1 MHNVIQDLRFA
12 ARSFRRSPRFAVPAI
27 LALAL
32 GIGATSAIFSVV
44 RGVMLRPL
52 PYSDPERIVVVW
64 ESSARRNRNV
74 IADAN
79 FVEWRERNRSFTHLA
94 MAGPTRISVM
104 LGGQPEEVIGRVASA
119 DLFPVLGVRPALG
132 RAYLP
137 SEDEEGRDDVIIVS
151 DEFWRTRLGGRPDV
165 IGTTINASGRSR
177 TLIGV
182 MPAGF
187 TLLGERTDF
196 LVPYGWTIEGLRAA
210 RGRGYSFGIA
220 RLREGVSFEQASLD
234 MKGIATQLSREAPQR
249 NTGWSISLVPVHEQM
264 VDQIRPALQ
273 VLAGAALFVLLVSCV
288 NVANLLL
295 ARSTLRER
303 EMGVRTVL
311 GAGRGRLIR
320 QLLVESL
327 SLAAL
332 GGIAGLALAFVF
344 HRGLLALVADN
355 IPVPRLNQVS
365 LDLTVV
371 MLTMGL
377 SLLTGLVFGLVPAIV
392 SARSLNDSFREGGR
406 HGSGPRARR
415 VLGTLVAAEV
425 ALSLV
430 LLTGA
435 GLLVRSF
442 VRLSS
447 ISPGFRAEGLL
458 TMRVQL
464 PVSRYD
470 TSERRSGF
478 STNALARIGELPGVP
493 QRRWSDIPSTCWP
506 RHRNQLLPNRS
517 TDTWAGSGT
526 LSRRDA
532 HHTRLLPHN
541 GNPARD
547 GSRLHGVRPGR
558 LSPVA
563 IVNETMARLHFA
575 DGNPIGKR
583 LHVNAGLIERLD
595 YEIVGVVGDVKLAA
609 LDRDIRPTVYLP
621 HTQLA
626 VPLMTLVV
634 RTEMNPLSLA
644 PSVGAAVHALD
655 RELPLADVRTMQEV
669 VDATLARPRTVT
681 VLLVTFAVMALLL
694 AAVGVYGV
702 MAYSVAQRT
711 QEIGVRMAL
720 GATPR
725 SVFDLIL
732 AQALRLVGIGVMA
745 GLVFAAA
752 LTRLLAALLYETEP
766 LDPATFIVTT
776 VLLTV
781 VAMVAC
787 YVPARRGTRIAPV
800 QALRAD

>member
-1 MHNVIQDLRFA
+1 MH
-12 ARSFRRSPRFAVPAI
+12 
-27 LALAL
+27 
-32 GIGATSAIFSVV
+32 
-44 RGVMLRPL
+44 
-52 PYSDPERIVVVW
+52 W
-64 ESSARRNRNV
+64 
-74 IADAN
+74 
-79 FVEWRERNRSFTHLA
+79 
-94 MAGPTRISVM
+94 
-104 LGGQPEEVIGRVASA
+104 
-119 DLFPVLGVRPALG
+119 
-132 RAYLP
+132 
-137 SEDEEGRDDVIIVS
+137 
-151 DEFWRTRLGGRPDV
+151 
-165 IGTTINASGRSR
+165 SR
-177 TLIGV
+177 T
-182 MPAGF
+182 
-187 TLLGERTDF
+187 T
-196 LVPYGWTIEGLRAA
+196 
-210 RGRGYSFGIA
+210 
-220 RLREGVSFEQASLD
+220 
-234 MKGIATQLSREAPQR
+234 
-249 NTGWSISLVPVHEQM
+249 
-264 VDQIRPALQ
+264 
-273 VLAGAALFVLLVSCV
+273 
-288 NVANLLL
+288 
-295 ARSTLRER
+295 
-303 EMGVRTVL
+303 
-311 GAGRGRLIR
+311 
-320 QLLVESL
+320 
-327 SLAAL
+327 
-332 GGIAGLALAFVF
+332 
-344 HRGLLALVADN
+344 

-478 STNALARIGELPGVP
+478 STNALARIGELPGVRSAAGVTFLP
-493 QRRWSDIPSTCWP
+493 FAGPGIGTSFYRTDQPTPGPGQAPSADVTPITPGFFRTMGIP
-506 RHRNQLLPNRS
+506 HVM
-517 TDTWAGSGT
+517 G
-526 LSRRDA
+526 RDFTA
-532 HHTRLLPHN
+532 FDRGDSP
-541 GNPARD
+541 
-547 GSRLHGVRPGR
+547 
-558 LSPVA
+558 PVA
-563 IVNETMARLHFA
+563 IVNETMVRLHLT

-626 VPLMTLVV
+626 IPLMTLVV

-725 SVFDLIL
+725 SVFDLVL
-732 AQALRLVGIGVMA
+732 AQALRLVGIGVMT

>member
-1 MHNVIQDLRFA
+1 
-12 ARSFRRSPRFAVPAI
+12 
-27 LALAL
+27 
-32 GIGATSAIFSVV
+32 
-44 RGVMLRPL
+44 
-52 PYSDPERIVVVW
+52 
-64 ESSARRNRNV
+64 
-74 IADAN
+74 
-79 FVEWRERNRSFTHLA
+79 
-94 MAGPTRISVM
+94 
-104 LGGQPEEVIGRVASA
+104 
-119 DLFPVLGVRPALG
+119 
-132 RAYLP
+132 
-137 SEDEEGRDDVIIVS
+137 
-151 DEFWRTRLGGRPDV
+151 
-165 IGTTINASGRSR
+165 
-177 TLIGV
+177 
-182 MPAGF
+182 
-187 TLLGERTDF
+187 
-196 LVPYGWTIEGLRAA
+196 
-210 RGRGYSFGIA
+210 
-220 RLREGVSFEQASLD
+220 
-234 MKGIATQLSREAPQR
+234 MKGIAAQLEKEAPQR
-249 NTGWSISLVPVHEQM
+249 NANWSINLVPVHEQM
-264 VDQIRPALQ
+264 VDQVRPALQ

-295 ARSTLRER
+295 ARSTSRER

-327 SLAAL
+327 SLAAI

-344 HRGLLALVADN
+344 HRGLLALVADKL
-355 IPVPRLNQVS
+355 PVPRLNQVS

-377 SLLTGLVFGLVPAIV
+377 SLLTGLVFGLIPAIV

-406 HGSGPRARR
+406 HGGGPRARR

-442 VRLSS
+442 VRLSN

-458 TMRVQL
+458 TVRVQL

-470 TSERRSGF
+470 TSERRSDF
-478 STNALARIGELPGVP
+478 SADALARIGKLPGVRSAAGVTFLP
-493 QRRWSDIPSTCWP
+493 LAGPGIGTSFWRTDQPTPGPGQAPSADVTPITSGYFRTMGIP
-506 RHRNQLLPNRS
+506 HLM
-517 TDTWAGSGT
+517 G
-526 LSRRDA
+526 RDFTA
-532 HHTRLLPHN
+532 FDRGDSP
-541 GNPARD
+541 
-547 GSRLHGVRPGR
+547 
-558 LSPVA
+558 PVA
-563 IVNETMARLHFA
+563 IVNETLVRRHLT
-575 DGNPIGKR
+575 DGNPIVKR
-583 LHVNAGLIERLD
+583 LHVNAGLVERID

-609 LDRDIRPTVYLP
+609 LDRDIRPTVYLS
-621 HTQLA
+621 HSQFA
-626 VPLMTLVV
+626 IPLMTLVV

-655 RELPLADVRTMQEV
+655 RELPLAVRTMQDV
-669 VDATLARPRTVT
+669 VGATLARPRTVT
-681 VLLVTFAVMALLL
+681 VLLVIFAVMALVL

-725 SVFDLIL
+725 SVFDLVL
-732 AQALRLVGIGVMA
+732 AQALRLVGIGVLT

-752 LTRLLAALLYETEP
+752 LSRLLATLLYETKP
-766 LDPATFIVTT
+766 LDPVTFIVTT

>member
-1 MHNVIQDLRFA
+1 
-12 ARSFRRSPRFAVPAI
+12 
-27 LALAL
+27 
-32 GIGATSAIFSVV
+32 
-44 RGVMLRPL
+44 
-52 PYSDPERIVVVW
+52 
-64 ESSARRNRNV
+64 
-74 IADAN
+74 
-79 FVEWRERNRSFTHLA
+79 
-94 MAGPTRISVM
+94 
-104 LGGQPEEVIGRVASA
+104 
-119 DLFPVLGVRPALG
+119 
-132 RAYLP
+132 
-137 SEDEEGRDDVIIVS
+137 
-151 DEFWRTRLGGRPDV
+151 
-165 IGTTINASGRSR
+165 
-177 TLIGV
+177 V

-220 RLREGVSFEQASLD
+220 RLREGVPFEQASLD

-311 GAGRGRLIR
+311 GAGRGRIIR

-371 MLTMGL
+371 MLTIGL

-470 TSERRSGF
+470 TPERRSGF
-478 STNALARIGELPGVP
+478 STTALARIGELPGVRSAAGVTFLP
-493 QRRWSDIPSTCWP
+493 LAGPGIGTSVYRTDQPTPGPGQAPSADVTPITPGFFRTMGIP
-506 RHRNQLLPNRS
+506 HVM
-517 TDTWAGSGT
+517 G
-526 LSRRDA
+526 RDFTA
-532 HHTRLLPHN
+532 FDRGDSP
-541 GNPARD
+541 
-547 GSRLHGVRPGR
+547 
-558 LSPVA
+558 PVA
-563 IVNETMARLHFA
+563 IVNEAMVRLHLT
-575 DGNPIGKR
+575 DGSPIGKR

-681 VLLVTFAVMALLL
+681 VLLGNLRGDGAPAGRRRRVRRD
-694 AAVGVYGV
+694 GVFRGS
-702 MAYSVAQRT
+702 AHA
-711 QEIGVRMAL
+711 GDWCAH
-720 GATPR
+720 GAWR
-725 SVFDLIL
+725 EYD
-732 AQALRLVGIGVMA
+732 
-745 GLVFAAA
+745 
-752 LTRLLAALLYETEP
+752 
-766 LDPATFIVTT
+766 
-776 VLLTV
+776 
-781 VAMVAC
+781 
-787 YVPARRGTRIAPV
+787 
-800 QALRAD
+800 

>member
-1 MHNVIQDLRFA
+1 MQNVMQDLRFA

-64 ESSARRNRNV
+64 ESNARQNRNV
-74 IADAN
+74 IANAN

-94 MAGPTRISVM
+94 MAGPARISVM
-104 LGGQPEEVIGRVASA
+104 LGNQPEEIIGRLASS
-119 DLFPVLGVRPALG
+119 DLFPILGVQPALG
-132 RAYLP
+132 RAYGP
-137 SEDEEGRDDVIIVS
+137 AEDEEGRDNVIIVS
-151 DEFWRTRLGGRPDV
+151 DEFWRTRLGGRPDI
-165 IGTTINASGRSR
+165 IGTTIRANGRSR

-182 MPAGF
+182 MPPGF

-196 LVPYGWTIEGLRAA
+196 LIPYGWTIEGLRAT
-210 RGRGYSFGIA
+210 RGRGSSFGIA
-220 RLREGVSFEQASLD
+220 RLRGDISFEQASLD
-234 MKGIATQLSREAPQR
+234 MKGLAAQLSSEAPQR
-249 NTGWSISLVPVHEQM
+249 NAGWSVTLVPVHEQM

-327 SLAAL
+327 SLAAI
-332 GGIAGLALAFVF
+332 GGVAGLVLAFVF
-344 HRGLLALVADN
+344 HRGLLALVADR

-371 MLTMGL
+371 ALTMAL
-377 SLLTGLVFGLVPAIV
+377 SLVTGLVFGLVPAIV
-392 SARSLNDSFREGGR
+392 SARSINDSFREGGR

-415 VLGTLVAAEV
+415 VLGTLVAVEV

-464 PVSRYD
+464 PPSRYD
-470 TSERRSGF
+470 TSERVSGF
-478 STNALARIGELPGVP
+478 SNTALARIGELPGV
-493 QRRWSDIPSTCWP
+493 RSAAGVAF
-506 RHRNQLLPNRS
+506 LPLAGGGIGTSFYR
-517 TDTWAGSGT
+517 TDQPTPGPGQA
-526 LSRRDA
+526 
-532 HHTRLLPHN
+532 
-541 GNPARD
+541 PAAD
-547 GSRLHGVRPGR
+547 VRPVTPGFFHTMGIPQLMGR
-558 LSPVA
+558 DFTAFDRGDSPPVA
-563 IVNETMARLHFA
+563 IVNETMVRQHLA
-575 DGNPIGKR
+575 DGSPIGRR

-595 YEIVGVVGDVKLAA
+595 YEIVGVVGDIKLSA
-609 LDRDIRPTVYLP
+609 LDREIRPTVYLP
-621 HTQLA
+621 QTQLG

-644 PSVGAAVHALD
+644 PGVGAVVHALD

-681 VLLVTFAVMALLL
+681 ALLVTFAVMALLL
-694 AAVGVYGV
+694 AGVGVYGV

-725 SVFDLIL
+725 SVFDLVL
-732 AQALRLVGIGVMA
+732 GQALRLIGIGVVT
-745 GLVFAAA
+745 GLAFAAA
-752 LTRLLAALLYETEP
+752 LSRLLAALLYETEP

-776 VLLTV
+776 VLLTT
-781 VAMVAC
+781 VALVAS

>member
-1 MHNVIQDLRFA
+1 MRSVMQDLRFA
-12 ARSFRRSPRFAVPAI
+12 ARSFARSPRFAVPAI

-32 GIGATSAIFSVV
+32 GIGATSATFSVV
-44 RGVMLRPL
+44 RGVILRPL
-52 PYSDPERIVVVW
+52 PYSNPERIVVVW
-64 ESSARRNRNV
+64 ESNARRNRNV

-79 FVEWRERNRSFTHLA
+79 FVEWRERHRSFTHLA
-94 MAGPTRISVM
+94 MAGPTRLSVM
-104 LGGQPEEVIGRVASA
+104 LGGQAEEIVGKVASA
-119 DLFPVLGVRPALG
+119 DLFPVLGVQPALG
-132 RAYLP
+132 RPYGP
-137 SEDEEGRDDVIIVS
+137 SEDEEGRDGVIIVS
-151 DEFWRTRLGGRPDV
+151 DEFWRTRLGARPDV
-165 IGTTINASGRSR
+165 IGTTITTSGRSR

-196 LVPYGWTIEGLRAA
+196 LVPYGWTTEGLRAA

-220 RLREGVSFEQASLD
+220 RLRDGVSFEQASLD
-234 MKGIATQLSREAPQR
+234 MKGIGAQLAEEAPQR
-249 NTGWSISLVPVHEQM
+249 NTGWSITLVPVHEQM

-295 ARSTLRER
+295 ARSTSRVR

-327 SLAAL
+327 SLAAI
-332 GGIAGLALAFVF
+332 GGIAGLALAFLF
-344 HRGLLALVADN
+344 HRGLLALVADELP
-355 IPVPRLNQVS
+355 IPRLNEVS

-377 SLLTGLVFGLVPAIV
+377 SLVTGLVFGLVPAIV

-406 HGSGPRARR
+406 HGGGPRARR

-442 VRLSS
+442 VRLSN
-447 ISPGFRAEGLL
+447 IRPGFRAEGLL

-470 TSERRSGF
+470 TSESRSGF
-478 STNALARIGELPGVP
+478 ATNALARIGELPGVRSAAGVTFLP
-493 QRRWSDIPSTCWP
+493 LAGPGIGTSFWRTDQPTPGPGQAPSADVTPITPGYFRTMGIP
-506 RHRNQLLPNRS
+506 HVM
-517 TDTWAGSGT
+517 G
-526 LSRRDA
+526 RDF
-532 HHTRLLPHN
+532 TTFDRGDSP
-541 GNPARD
+541 
-547 GSRLHGVRPGR
+547 
-558 LSPVA
+558 PVA
-563 IVNETMARLHFA
+563 IVNETMVRLHLT
-575 DGNPIGKR
+575 DGTPIGKR
-583 LHVNAGLIERLD
+583 VHVNAGFIERLD

-626 VPLMTLVV
+626 IPLMTLVV
-634 RTEMNPLSLA
+634 RTEANPLALA
-644 PSVGAAVHALD
+644 PSVGAVVHTLD

-681 VLLVTFAVMALLL
+681 VLLVAFAVMALLL

-725 SVFDLIL
+725 SVFDLVL
-732 AQALRLVGIGVMA
+732 AQALRLVGIGVIT
-745 GLVFAAA
+745 GLVLAAA
-752 LTRLLAALLYETEP
+752 LTRLLAVLLYEIEP
-766 LDPATFIVTT
+766 LDAATFIVTT
-776 VLLTV
+776 VVLTA